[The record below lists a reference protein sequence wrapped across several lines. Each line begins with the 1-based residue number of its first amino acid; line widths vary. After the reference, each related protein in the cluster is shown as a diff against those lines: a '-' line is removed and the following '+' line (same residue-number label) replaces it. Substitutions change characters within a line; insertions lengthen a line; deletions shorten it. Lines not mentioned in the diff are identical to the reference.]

1 MTLERADLDRAVAL
15 GVVTA
20 EQARELLRIAAERR
34 QQAGADL
41 DPRPSSP
48 SSVPSSAL
56 LDERPALNFQHLAFY
71 LGGLIVVSAMGW
83 FVAES
88 WEKLGG
94 LGFLLTGA
102 GYGAAFL
109 WAGSRLWNRPGGR
122 VPGGLL
128 VTMAVCMTPLAVY
141 GIQVLADLW
150 PPGGP
155 SAYAHYWTR
164 VRGCWLGMEAAT
176 VLAGGLALRRF
187 RFPFLTAPVAL
198 ALWFMSMD
206 LAPLLFGQER
216 LAFEKRAQ
224 VSLWFGLAMLL
235 ATFWADRRT
244 REDYAFW
251 GYLFGLLAFWGGL
264 TSLEGATELGR
275 LGYCAVNVL
284 LLVTA
289 IVLERRVFLVFG
301 GLGVC
306 LYLGHLAHRVFRD
319 SLAFPFALSALGLG
333 IMALGWAYQRHS
345 AAVNA
350 AVLGRLPAWAVRA
363 LPRSRVA

>member
-1 MTLERADLDRAVAL
+1 MTLERSDLDRAVAL

-20 EQARELLRIAAERR
+20 EQARELLRIASERQ
-34 QQAGADL
+34 QQAGAVSEL
-41 DPRPSSP
+41 EPSAPP
-48 SSVPSSAL
+48 SVL
-56 LDERPALNFQHLAFY
+56 MNERPALNFQHLAFY

-94 LGFLLTGA
+94 LGFLLTGT

-109 WAGSRLWNRPGGR
+109 WAGSRLWNKPGGR

-128 VTMAVCMTPLAVY
+128 VTMAVSMTPLAVH
-141 GIQVLADLW
+141 GILVLADLW
-150 PPGGP
+150 PAGGP
-155 SAYAHYWTR
+155 SAYAQSWTR
-164 VRGCWLGMEAAT
+164 ARSCWLGMEAAT

-187 RFPFLTAPVAL
+187 HFPFLTAPVAI
-198 ALWFMSMD
+198 ALWLMSMN
-206 LAPLLFGQER
+206 LASLFIGQDH
-216 LAFEKRAQ
+216 LAFDERGQ
-224 VSLWFGLAMLL
+224 VTLWFGLAMLL
-235 ATFWADRRT
+235 ATFWLDRRT

-284 LLVTA
+284 LLVVA
-289 IVLERRVFLVFG
+289 ILLERRVFLVFG

-306 LYLGHLAHRVFRD
+306 LYLGHLAYRVFHD
-319 SLAFPFALSALGLG
+319 SLAFPFVLSVLGLG
-333 IMALGWAYQRHS
+333 IMALGWAYQRHRV
-345 AAVNA
+345 AVNA
-350 AVLGRLPAWAVRA
+350 AMLGSLPAWVVRG
-363 LPRSRVA
+363 LPRYRAA

>member
-1 MTLERADLDRAVAL
+1 MTLERSDLDRAVAL

-20 EQARELLRIAAERR
+20 EQVRELLRIASER
-34 QQAGADL
+34 QQTGADL
-41 DPRPSSP
+41 DPQPSAQAAAQAI
-48 SSVPSSAL
+48 VL
-56 LDERPALNFQHLAFY
+56 MNERPALNFQHLAFY

-109 WAGSRLWNRPGGR
+109 WAGSRLWSRPGGR

-150 PPGGP
+150 PAGGP

-164 VRGCWLGMEAAT
+164 ARSCWLGMEAAT

-206 LAPLLFGQER
+206 LAPLLLGQER
-216 LAFEKRAQ
+216 LAYEERAQ

-235 ATFWADRRT
+235 ATFWGDRRT
-244 REDYAFW
+244 RDDYAFW

-264 TSLEGATELGR
+264 TSLEGTAELGR

-284 LLVTA
+284 LLVAA

-306 LYLGHLAHRVFRD
+306 LYLGHLAQRVFRD
-319 SLAFPFALSALGLG
+319 SLAFPFVLSALGLG
-333 IMALGWAYQRHS
+333 IMALGWAYQRHRT
-345 AAVNA
+345 AVNA
-350 AVLGRLPAWAVRA
+350 AVLGSLPAWVVRA
-363 LPRSRVA
+363 LPRNRVA